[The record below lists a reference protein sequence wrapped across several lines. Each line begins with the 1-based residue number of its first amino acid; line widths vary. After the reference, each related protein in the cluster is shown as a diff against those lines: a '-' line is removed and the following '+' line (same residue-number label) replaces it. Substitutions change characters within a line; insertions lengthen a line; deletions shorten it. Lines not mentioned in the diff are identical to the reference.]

1 MNGVERI
8 LVRGRESVLLVD
20 EGEYT
25 SCKEQASPI
34 VGIVVFA
41 LRVKAVF
48 MNIAQRVDEAL
59 VAQVKAYMTDTLLA
73 SLRAGG
79 LRNHLFPVVG
89 PCGTFGMHLWG

>member
-48 MNIAQRVDEAL
+48 MNIAQRMDEAL

-73 SLRAGG
+73 SLLIA
-79 LRNHLFPVVG
+79 
-89 PCGTFGMHLWG
+89 